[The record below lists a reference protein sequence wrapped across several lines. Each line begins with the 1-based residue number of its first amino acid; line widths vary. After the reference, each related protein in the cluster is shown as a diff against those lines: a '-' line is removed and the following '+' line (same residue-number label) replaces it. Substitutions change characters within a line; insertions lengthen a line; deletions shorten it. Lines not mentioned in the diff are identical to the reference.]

1 MSEESLRLGL
11 CAGEASGDL
20 LAGSIL
26 RAWQLRGTSLDI
38 TGIGGDQ
45 MQAAGLESLCVIDRL
60 AVMGLVEPVSRLP
73 ELLGIRRR
81 LIAQQQRVAP
91 ELYVGVDSPDF
102 NLPVERRLRAL
113 GIPTAHLVSPSVWA
127 WRRGRLRSI
136 RQSVD
141 RMLCLLPF
149 EVDIYREAGIDAVCV
164 GHPLVDELQ
173 QLPLAGELRAAM
185 GLPSDKPLVAVLPGS
200 REGEVRHLM
209 PVFADAMQLLQARH
223 TGLHFVIPAAN
234 AERHQQIESVLQS
247 TALSVSLIRGQGRE
261 VMRCSDAIMIASGT
275 ATLEAMLLRKP
286 MVISYRMASLSWTI
300 LSRLVKTPYV
310 GLPNVLAGEELVP
323 ELLQHHATASQLA
336 DAVSR
341 VLEGDGDRQ
350 VRRFDELAG
359 LIGGNF
365 AERSIDALLPLVKG
379 R

>member
-1 MSEESLRLGL
+1 VSQESLRLGL

-26 RAWQLRGTSLDI
+26 RAWQQRGTSLDI

-45 MQAAGLESLCVIDRL
+45 MQAQGLDSLCAIDRL
-60 AVMGLVEPVSRLP
+60 AVMGLVEPLKRLP

-91 ELYVGVDSPDF
+91 DLFVGVDSPDF
-102 NLPVERRLRAL
+102 NLPIERRLRVT

-127 WRRGRLRSI
+127 WRRGRI
-136 RQSVD
+136 RGIRESVD

-149 EVDIYREAGIDAVCV
+149 EVDIYREAGIDAMCV

-173 QLPLAGELRAAM
+173 QLPAAEELRVAM
-185 GLPSDKPLVAVLPGS
+185 GLPSNKTLLAVLPGS

-223 TGLHFVIPAAN
+223 TNLHFVIPAAD
-234 AERHQQIESVLQS
+234 AERHKQIESVLKPA
-247 TALSVSLIRGQGRE
+247 ALPVSLIRGQGRE

-286 MVISYRMASLSWTI
+286 MVISYRMASLSWSI
-300 LSRLVKTPYV
+300 LSRLVKTPHV
-310 GLPNVLAGEELVP
+310 GLPNVLAGEEIVP
-323 ELLQHHATASQLA
+323 ELLQHHATASRLA
-336 DAVSR
+336 DAVSGL
-341 VLEGDGDRQ
+341 LEGDGERQ
-350 VRRFDELAG
+350 VRRFDDLAG

-365 AERSIDALLPLVKG
+365 AERCIDALLPLVKE
-379 R
+379 

>member
-1 MSEESLRLGL
+1 MSQVSLRLGL

-26 RAWQLRGTSLDI
+26 QTWQGRGTSLDI

-45 MQAAGLESLCVIDRL
+45 MQAAGLDSLCAIDRL
-60 AVMGLVEPVSRLP
+60 AVMGLVEPLKRLP
-73 ELLGIRRR
+73 ELLSIRRL

-91 ELYVGVDSPDF
+91 ELFVGVDSPDF
-102 NLPVERRLRAL
+102 NLPVERRLRAT

-127 WRRGRLRSI
+127 WRRRRLRGI
-136 RQSVD
+136 RESVD

-173 QLPLAGELRAAM
+173 QLPAADELRAAM
-185 GLPSDKPLVAVLPGS
+185 GLPSNKTLVAVLPGS

-209 PVFADAMQLLQARH
+209 PVFTDAMHSLQARH
-223 TGLHFVIPAAN
+223 TCLHFVIPAAN
-234 AERHQQIESVLQS
+234 DERHQQIESVLQS
-247 TALSVSLIRGQGRE
+247 TTLSVSLIRGQGRE

-286 MVISYRMASLSWTI
+286 MVISYRMASLSWAI

-310 GLPNVLAGEELVP
+310 GLPNVLAGEEVVP

-336 DAVSR
+336 DAVSE
-341 VLEGDGDRQ
+341 LLGGDGDRQ
-350 VRRFDELAG
+350 VRRFDELSG

>member
-1 MSEESLRLGL
+1 MSQGSLRLGL

-20 LAGSIL
+20 LAGAML
-26 RAWQLRGTSLDI
+26 RAWQQRGTSLDI

-45 MQAAGLESLCVIDRL
+45 MQAAGLESLCAIDRL
-60 AVMGLVEPVSRLP
+60 AVMGLVEPLKRLP

-81 LIAQQQRVAP
+81 LIAQQQQVAP
-91 ELYVGVDSPDF
+91 DLFVGVDSPDF
-102 NLPVERRLRAL
+102 NLPVERRLRAA

-127 WRRGRLRSI
+127 WRRGRLRGI
-136 RQSVD
+136 RDSVD

-173 QLPLAGELRAAM
+173 QLPAADELRAAM
-185 GLPSDKPLVAVLPGS
+185 ALPSNKTVLAVLPGS

-209 PVFADAMQLLQARH
+209 PVFAEAMQLLQARH
-223 TGLHFVIPAAN
+223 TDLHFVIPAAN
-234 AERHQQIESVLQS
+234 AERYQQIESVLQS
-247 TALSVSLIRGQGRE
+247 TALPVSLMRGQGRE

-286 MVISYRMASLSWTI
+286 MVISYRMASLSWAI
-300 LSRLVKTPYV
+300 LSRLVKTPHV
-310 GLPNVLAGEELVP
+310 GLPNVLAGEEVVP

-350 VRRFDELAG
+350 VRRFNELAG

>member
-1 MSEESLRLGL
+1 MSQESLRLGL

-26 RAWQLRGTSLDI
+26 RAWQQRGTSLDI

-45 MQAAGLESLCVIDRL
+45 MQAQGLESLCAIDRL
-60 AVMGLVEPVSRLP
+60 AVMGLVEPLKRLP

-81 LIAQQQRVAP
+81 LIAQQRRVAP
-91 ELYVGVDSPDF
+91 DLFVGVDSPDF
-102 NLPVERRLRAL
+102 NLPIERRLRAL

-136 RQSVD
+136 RESVD

-149 EVDIYREAGIDAVCV
+149 EVDIYKEAGIDAMCV

-173 QLPLAGELRAAM
+173 QLPAVEELRASI
-185 GLPSDKPLVAVLPGS
+185 GLPSNKTLLAVLPGS

-223 TGLHFVIPAAN
+223 TNLHFVIPAAN
-234 AERHQQIESVLQS
+234 AERLNQIESVLQS
-247 TALSVSLIRGQGRE
+247 AALPVSLIRGQGRE

-286 MVISYRMASLSWTI
+286 MVISYRMASLSWGI
-300 LSRLVKTPYV
+300 LSRLVKTPHV
-310 GLPNVLAGEELVP
+310 GLPNVLAGEEIVP
-323 ELLQHHATASQLA
+323 ELLQHHATASRLA
-336 DAVSR
+336 DAVSGL
-341 VLEGDGDRQ
+341 LEGDGAKQ
-350 VRRFDELAG
+350 VGRFDELAG

-365 AERSIDALLPLVKG
+365 AERSIDALLPLVKQ
-379 R
+379 

>member
-1 MSEESLRLGL
+1 MSQESLRLGL

-26 RAWQLRGTSLDI
+26 RAWQQRGTSLDI

-45 MQAAGLESLCVIDRL
+45 MQSQGLESLCAIDRL
-60 AVMGLVEPVSRLP
+60 AVMGLVEPLKRLP

-81 LIAQQQRVAP
+81 LIAQQQRVTP
-91 ELYVGVDSPDF
+91 DLFVGVDSPDF
-102 NLPVERRLRAL
+102 NLPIERRLRAS

-136 RQSVD
+136 RESVD

-149 EVDIYREAGIDAVCV
+149 EVDIYKEAGIDAMCV

-173 QLPLAGELRAAM
+173 QLPVAEELRVAM
-185 GLPSDKPLVAVLPGS
+185 GLPPTKTLLAVLPGS

-223 TGLHFVIPAAN
+223 TNLHFVIPAAN
-234 AERHQQIESVLQS
+234 AARHQQIESVLQS
-247 TALSVSLIRGQGRE
+247 KSLSVSLIRGQGRE

-286 MVISYRMASLSWTI
+286 MVISYRMASLSWGI
-300 LSRLVKTPYV
+300 LSRLVKTPHV
-310 GLPNVLAGEELVP
+310 GLPNVLAGEEIVP
-323 ELLQHHATASQLA
+323 ELLQHHATASRLA
-336 DAVSR
+336 DAVSGL
-341 VLEGDGDRQ
+341 LEGDGAKQ
-350 VRRFDELAG
+350 VGRFDELAG

-365 AERSIDALLPLVKG
+365 AERSIDALLPLVKE
-379 R
+379 

>member
-1 MSEESLRLGL
+1 MSQGSLRLGL

-20 LAGSIL
+20 LAGAIL
-26 RAWQLRGTSLDI
+26 RAWQQRGTSLDI

-45 MQAAGLESLCVIDRL
+45 MQAAGLESLCDIDRL
-60 AVMGLVEPVSRLP
+60 AVMGLVEPLKRLP

-81 LIAQQQRVAP
+81 LIAQQQQVAP
-91 ELYVGVDSPDF
+91 DLFVGVDSPDF
-102 NLPVERRLRAL
+102 NLPVERRLRAA

-127 WRRGRLRSI
+127 WRRGRLRGI
-136 RQSVD
+136 RESVD

-173 QLPLAGELRAAM
+173 QLPAADALRAVM
-185 GLPSDKPLVAVLPGS
+185 ELPSNKTVLAVLPGS

-209 PVFADAMQLLQARH
+209 PVFAEAMQLLHARH

-234 AERHQQIESVLQS
+234 AERYQQIESVLQS

-286 MVISYRMASLSWTI
+286 MVISYRMAALSWAI

-310 GLPNVLAGEELVP
+310 GLPNVLAGEEVVP

-336 DAVSR
+336 DAVSA
-341 VLEGDGDRQ
+341 VLEGDGERQ

-365 AERSIDALLPLVKG
+365 AERSIDALLPLVEG

>member
-1 MSEESLRLGL
+1 MSQESLRLGL

-26 RAWQLRGTSLDI
+26 RAWQQRGTSLDI

-45 MQAAGLESLCVIDRL
+45 MQAAGLESLCAIDRL
-60 AVMGLVEPVSRLP
+60 AVMGLVEPLKRLP

-91 ELYVGVDSPDF
+91 DLFVGVDSPDF
-102 NLPVERRLRAL
+102 NLLVERRLRAS

-127 WRRGRLRSI
+127 WRRGRLRGI
-136 RQSVD
+136 RESVD

-173 QLPLAGELRAAM
+173 QLPTADELRTAM
-185 GLPSDKPLVAVLPGS
+185 TLPSGKTLLAVLPGS

-223 TGLHFVIPAAN
+223 TDLHFVIPAAN
-234 AERHQQIESVLQS
+234 AARHQQIESVLQS
-247 TALSVSLIRGQGRE
+247 KSLSVSLVRGQGRE

-286 MVISYRMASLSWTI
+286 MVISYRMASLSWAI

-310 GLPNVLAGEELVP
+310 GLPNVLAGDEVVP

-336 DAVSR
+336 DAVSGL
-341 VLEGDGDRQ
+341 LEGDGDRQ
-350 VRRFDELAG
+350 VHRFDELAG

-365 AERSIDALLPLVKG
+365 AERSIDALLPLVEG

>member
-1 MSEESLRLGL
+1 VSQESLRLGL

-26 RAWQLRGTSLDI
+26 RAWQQRGTSLDI

-45 MQAAGLESLCVIDRL
+45 MQAQGLESLCAIDRL
-60 AVMGLVEPVSRLP
+60 AVMGLVEPLKRLP

-81 LIAQQQRVAP
+81 LIAQQERVTP
-91 ELYVGVDSPDF
+91 NLFVGVDSPDF
-102 NLPVERRLRAL
+102 NLPIERRLRAS

-136 RQSVD
+136 RESVD

-149 EVDIYREAGIDAVCV
+149 EVDIYREAGIDAMCV

-173 QLPLAGELRAAM
+173 QLPVAEELRVAL
-185 GLPSDKPLVAVLPGS
+185 GLPSTKTLLAVLPGS

-223 TGLHFVIPAAN
+223 TNLHFVIPAAN
-234 AERHQQIESVLQS
+234 AARHQQIESVLQS
-247 TALSVSLIRGQGRE
+247 KSLSVSLIRGQGRE

-286 MVISYRMASLSWTI
+286 MVISYRMASLSWGI
-300 LSRLVKTPYV
+300 LSRLVKTPHV
-310 GLPNVLAGEELVP
+310 GLPNVLAGEEIVP
-323 ELLQHHATASQLA
+323 ELLQHHATASRLA
-336 DAVSR
+336 DTVSGL
-341 VLEGDGDRQ
+341 LEGDGARQ
-350 VRRFDELAG
+350 VGRFDELAG

-365 AERSIDALLPLVKG
+365 AERSIDALLPLVKE
-379 R
+379 

>member
-1 MSEESLRLGL
+1 MSQESLRLGL

-26 RAWQLRGTSLDI
+26 RAWQQRGTSLDI

-45 MQAAGLESLCVIDRL
+45 MQSQGLESLCAIDRL
-60 AVMGLVEPVSRLP
+60 AVMGLVEPLKRLP

-81 LIAQQQRVAP
+81 LIAQQQRVTP
-91 ELYVGVDSPDF
+91 DLFVGVDSPDF
-102 NLPVERRLRAL
+102 NLPIERRLRAS

-136 RQSVD
+136 RESVD

-149 EVDIYREAGIDAVCV
+149 EVDIYREAGIDAMCV

-173 QLPLAGELRAAM
+173 QLPAAEELRVAM
-185 GLPSDKPLVAVLPGS
+185 GLPSNKTLLAVLPGS

-223 TGLHFVIPAAN
+223 TNLHFVIPAAN
-234 AERHQQIESVLQS
+234 AARHQQIESVLQS
-247 TALSVSLIRGQGRE
+247 KSLSVSLIRGQGRE

-286 MVISYRMASLSWTI
+286 MVISYRMASLSWGI
-300 LSRLVKTPYV
+300 LSRLVKTPHV
-310 GLPNVLAGEELVP
+310 GLPNVLAGEEIVP
-323 ELLQHHATASQLA
+323 ELLQHHATASRLA
-336 DAVSR
+336 DAVSGL
-341 VLEGDGDRQ
+341 LEGDGVRQ
-350 VRRFDELAG
+350 VGRFDELAG

-365 AERSIDALLPLVKG
+365 AERSIDALLPLVKE

>member
-1 MSEESLRLGL
+1 MSQESLRLGL

-26 RAWQLRGTSLDI
+26 RAWQQRGTSLDI

-45 MQAAGLESLCVIDRL
+45 MQSQGLESLCAIDRL
-60 AVMGLVEPVSRLP
+60 AVMGLVEPLKRLP

-81 LIAQQQRVAP
+81 LIAQQQRVTP
-91 ELYVGVDSPDF
+91 DLFVGVDSPDF
-102 NLPVERRLRAL
+102 NLPIERRLRAT

-127 WRRGRLRSI
+127 WRRGRLRGI
-136 RQSVD
+136 RESVD

-149 EVDIYREAGIDAVCV
+149 EVDIYREAGIDAMCV

-173 QLPLAGELRAAM
+173 QLPVAEELRVAM
-185 GLPSDKPLVAVLPGS
+185 GLPPTKTLLAVLPGS

-223 TGLHFVIPAAN
+223 TNLHFVIPAAN
-234 AERHQQIESVLQS
+234 AARHQQIESVLQS
-247 TALSVSLIRGQGRE
+247 KSLSVSLIRGQGRE

-286 MVISYRMASLSWTI
+286 MVISYRMASLSWGI
-300 LSRLVKTPYV
+300 LSRLVKTPHV
-310 GLPNVLAGEELVP
+310 GLPNVLAGEEIVP
-323 ELLQHHATASQLA
+323 ELLQHHATASRLA
-336 DAVSR
+336 DAVSGL
-341 VLEGDGDRQ
+341 LEGDGARQ
-350 VRRFDELAG
+350 VGRFDELAG

-365 AERSIDALLPLVKG
+365 AERSIDALLPLVKE

>member
-1 MSEESLRLGL
+1 MSQGSLRLGL

-20 LAGSIL
+20 LAGAML
-26 RAWQLRGTSLDI
+26 RAWQQRGTSLDI

-45 MQAAGLESLCVIDRL
+45 MQAAGLESLCAIDRL
-60 AVMGLVEPVSRLP
+60 AVMGLVEPLKRLP

-81 LIAQQQRVAP
+81 LIAQQQQSAP
-91 ELYVGVDSPDF
+91 DLFVGVDSPDF
-102 NLPVERRLRAL
+102 NLPVERRLRLA

-127 WRRGRLRSI
+127 WRRGRLRGI
-136 RQSVD
+136 GESVD

-173 QLPLAGELRAAM
+173 LLPAADALRAAL
-185 GLPSDKPLVAVLPGS
+185 GLPSNKMLLAVLPGS

-209 PVFADAMQLLQARH
+209 PVFAEAMQLLQARH
-223 TGLHFVIPAAN
+223 TDLHFVIPAAN
-234 AERHQQIESVLQS
+234 AERYQQIESVLQS
-247 TALSVSLIRGQGRE
+247 TALPVSLIRGQGRE

-286 MVISYRMASLSWTI
+286 MVISYRMASLSWAI
-300 LSRLVKTPYV
+300 LSRLVETPHV
-310 GLPNVLAGEELVP
+310 GLPNVLAGEEVVP
-323 ELLQHHATASQLA
+323 ELLQDHATASQLA

>member
-1 MSEESLRLGL
+1 MLRESLCLGL

-26 RAWQLRGTSLDI
+26 RAWQQRGMSIDI
-38 TGIGGDQ
+38 TGIGGNQ
-45 MQAAGLESLCVIDRL
+45 MQAAGLESLCAMDRL
-60 AVMGLVEPVSRLP
+60 AVMGLVEPLKRLP
-73 ELLGIRRR
+73 ELLSIRRR

-91 ELYVGVDSPDF
+91 DLFVGVDSPDF
-102 NLPVERRLRAL
+102 NLPVERRLKAS

-127 WRRGRLRSI
+127 WRRGRLRGI
-136 RQSVD
+136 RESVD

-173 QLPLAGELRAAM
+173 QLPAADELRAAM
-185 GLPSDKPLVAVLPGS
+185 GLPSNKTLLAVLPGS

-223 TGLHFVIPAAN
+223 ADLHFVIPAAN
-234 AERHQQIESVLQS
+234 AERYQQIESVLQS

-261 VMRCSDAIMIASGT
+261 VMRCCDAILIASGT

-286 MVISYRMASLSWTI
+286 MVISYRMASLSWAI

-323 ELLQHHATASQLA
+323 ELLQHHATGSQLG

-341 VLEGDGDRQ
+341 LFEGDGDRQ

-365 AERSIDALLPLVKG
+365 AERSINALMPLVKG

>member
-1 MSEESLRLGL
+1 MSQGSLRLGL

-20 LAGSIL
+20 LAGAML
-26 RAWQLRGTSLDI
+26 RAWQQRGTSLDI

-45 MQAAGLESLCVIDRL
+45 MQAAGLESLCAIDRL
-60 AVMGLVEPVSRLP
+60 AVMGLVEPLKRLP

-81 LIAQQQRVAP
+81 LIAQQQQRVP
-91 ELYVGVDSPDF
+91 DLFVGVDSPDF
-102 NLPVERRLRAL
+102 NLPVERRLRAA

-127 WRRGRLRSI
+127 WRRGRLRGI
-136 RQSVD
+136 RESVD

-173 QLPLAGELRAAM
+173 LLPAADALRAAL
-185 GLPSDKPLVAVLPGS
+185 GLPSNKTLLAVLPGS

-209 PVFADAMQLLQARH
+209 PVFAEAMQLLQARH
-223 TGLHFVIPAAN
+223 TDLHFVIPAAN
-234 AERHQQIESVLQS
+234 NERHRQIEAVLQS
-247 TALSVSLIRGQGRE
+247 TALPVSLIRGQGRE

-286 MVISYRMASLSWTI
+286 MVISYRMASLSWAI

-310 GLPNVLAGEELVP
+310 GLPNVLAGEEVVP
-323 ELLQHHATASQLA
+323 ELLQHHATALQLA

>member
-1 MSEESLRLGL
+1 VSQEPLRLGL

-26 RAWQLRGTSLDI
+26 RAWQQRGTSLDI

-45 MQAAGLESLCVIDRL
+45 MQAQGLESLCAIDRL
-60 AVMGLVEPVSRLP
+60 AVMGLVEPLKRLP

-91 ELYVGVDSPDF
+91 DLFVGVDSPDF
-102 NLPVERRLRAL
+102 NLPIERRLRAA

-127 WRRGRLRSI
+127 WRRGRLQSI
-136 RQSVD
+136 RESVD

-149 EVDIYREAGIDAVCV
+149 EVDIYREAGIDAMCV

-173 QLPLAGELRAAM
+173 QLPAAEELRVAM
-185 GLPSDKPLVAVLPGS
+185 GLPSNKTLLAVLPGS

-209 PVFADAMQLLQARH
+209 PVFADAMQLLHGRH
-223 TGLHFVIPAAN
+223 TNLHFVIPAAN
-234 AERHQQIESVLQS
+234 AERHNQIESVLQS
-247 TALSVSLIRGQGRE
+247 AALPVSLIRGQGRE

-286 MVISYRMASLSWTI
+286 MVISYRMASLSWGI
-300 LSRLVKTPYV
+300 LSRLVKTPHV
-310 GLPNVLAGEELVP
+310 GLPNVLAGEEIVP
-323 ELLQHHATASQLA
+323 ELLQHHATASRLA
-336 DAVSR
+336 DAVSGL
-341 VLEGDGDRQ
+341 LEGDGERQ
-350 VRRFDELAG
+350 VGRFDDLAG

-365 AERSIDALLPLVKG
+365 AERCIDALLPLVKE
-379 R
+379 

>member
-1 MSEESLRLGL
+1 MSQGSLRLGL
-11 CAGEASGDL
+11 CAGEASGDI
-20 LAGSIL
+20 LAGAML
-26 RAWQLRGTSLDI
+26 RAWQQRGTSLDI

-45 MQAAGLESLCVIDRL
+45 MQAAGLESLCAIDRL
-60 AVMGLVEPVSRLP
+60 AVMGLVEPLKRLP

-81 LIAQQQRVAP
+81 LIAQQQQVAP
-91 ELYVGVDSPDF
+91 DLFVGVDSPDF
-102 NLPVERRLRAL
+102 NLPVERRLRAA

-127 WRRGRLRSI
+127 WRRGRLRGI
-136 RQSVD
+136 RDSVD

-149 EVDIYREAGIDAVCV
+149 EVDIYREAGIDAACV

-173 QLPLAGELRAAM
+173 QLPAADELRAAM
-185 GLPSDKPLVAVLPGS
+185 ALPSNKTVLAVLPGS

-209 PVFADAMQLLQARH
+209 PVFAEAMQLLQARH
-223 TGLHFVIPAAN
+223 TDLHFVIPAAN
-234 AERHQQIESVLQS
+234 AERYQQIEAVLQS
-247 TALSVSLIRGQGRE
+247 TALPVSLMRGQGRE

>member
-1 MSEESLRLGL
+1 MSQESLRLGL

-20 LAGSIL
+20 LAGAML
-26 RAWQLRGTSLDI
+26 RAWQQRGTSLDI

-45 MQAAGLESLCVIDRL
+45 MQAAGLESLCAIDRL
-60 AVMGLVEPVSRLP
+60 AVMGIVEPLKRLP
-73 ELLGIRRR
+73 ELLRIRRQ
-81 LIAQQQRVAP
+81 LISQQQQVAP
-91 ELYVGVDSPDF
+91 DLFVGVDSPDF
-102 NLPVERRLRAL
+102 NLPVERRLRAA
-113 GIPTAHLVSPSVWA
+113 GIPAAHLVSPSVWA
-127 WRRGRLRSI
+127 WRRGRLRGI
-136 RQSVD
+136 RDSVD

-173 QLPLAGELRAAM
+173 QLPAADALRAAL
-185 GLPSDKPLVAVLPGS
+185 GLPSNKTLLAVLPGS

-209 PVFADAMQLLQARH
+209 PVFAEAMQLLQARH
-223 TGLHFVIPAAN
+223 TDLHFVIPAAN
-234 AERHQQIESVLQS
+234 AERHQQIESALQS
-247 TALSVSLIRGQGRE
+247 IALPVSLMRGQGRE

-286 MVISYRMASLSWTI
+286 MVISYRLASLSWAI
-300 LSRLVKTPYV
+300 LSRLVKTPHV
-310 GLPNVLAGEELVP
+310 GLPNLLAGEEVVP
-323 ELLQHHATASQLA
+323 ELLQHHATASQLV

-350 VRRFDELAG
+350 VRRFNELAG

>member
-1 MSEESLRLGL
+1 MSQESLRLGL
-11 CAGEASGDL
+11 CAGEASGDI

-26 RAWQLRGTSLDI
+26 RAWRRRGTSLDI

-45 MQAAGLESLCVIDRL
+45 MQAAGLESLCAIDRL
-60 AVMGLVEPVSRLP
+60 AVMGLVEPLRRLP

-81 LIAQQQRVAP
+81 LVAQQQRVAP
-91 ELYVGVDSPDF
+91 ELFIGVDSPDF
-102 NLPVERRLRAL
+102 NLPVERRLRAS

-127 WRRGRLRSI
+127 WRRGRLRGI
-136 RQSVD
+136 RESVD

-173 QLPLAGELRAAM
+173 RLPAAGELCAAM
-185 GLPSDKPLVAVLPGS
+185 GLPSDKTLVAVLPGS

-286 MVISYRMASLSWTI
+286 MVISYRMASLSWAI

-310 GLPNVLAGEELVP
+310 GLPNVLAGEEVVP
-323 ELLQHHATASQLA
+323 ELLQHNATDSQLA
-336 DAVSR
+336 DAVSE
-341 VLEGDGDRQ
+341 LLGGDGDRQ

>member
-1 MSEESLRLGL
+1 MSQESLRLGV

-26 RAWQLRGTSLDI
+26 RAWQRRGTSLDI

-45 MQAAGLESLCVIDRL
+45 MQAAGLESLCAIDRL
-60 AVMGLVEPVSRLP
+60 AVMGLVEPLKRLP

-81 LIAQQQRVAP
+81 LVAQQQRVAP
-91 ELYVGVDSPDF
+91 ELFVGVDSPDF
-102 NLPVERRLRAL
+102 NLPVERRLRAS

-127 WRRGRLRSI
+127 WRRGRLRGI
-136 RQSVD
+136 RESVD

-173 QLPLAGELRAAM
+173 QLPAADELRAAM
-185 GLPSDKPLVAVLPGS
+185 GLPSDKTLVAVLPGS

-247 TALSVSLIRGQGRE
+247 TALSVSLIRGKGRE

-286 MVISYRMASLSWTI
+286 MVISYRMASLSWAI
-300 LSRLVKTPYV
+300 LSHLVKTPFV
-310 GLPNVLAGEELVP
+310 GLPNVLAGEEVVP
-323 ELLQHHATASQLA
+323 ELLQHNATDSLLA
-336 DAVSR
+336 DAISE
-341 VLEGDGDRQ
+341 LLGGDGDRQ

-365 AERSIDALLPLVKG
+365 AERSIDALLPLARG

>member
-1 MSEESLRLGL
+1 MSQESLRLGL

-26 RAWQLRGTSLDI
+26 RAWQQRGTSLDI

-45 MQAAGLESLCVIDRL
+45 MQAQGLESLCAVDRL
-60 AVMGLVEPVSRLP
+60 AVMGLVEPLKRLP

-81 LIAQQQRVAP
+81 LIAQQERVTP
-91 ELYVGVDSPDF
+91 NLFVGVDSPDF
-102 NLPVERRLRAL
+102 NLPIERRLRAS

-136 RQSVD
+136 RESVD

-149 EVDIYREAGIDAVCV
+149 EVDIYREAGIDAMCV

-173 QLPLAGELRAAM
+173 QLPVAEELRVAL
-185 GLPSDKPLVAVLPGS
+185 GLPSTKTLLAVLPGS

-223 TGLHFVIPAAN
+223 TNLHFVIPAAN
-234 AERHQQIESVLQS
+234 AARHQQIESVLQS
-247 TALSVSLIRGQGRE
+247 KSLSVSLIRGQGRE

-286 MVISYRMASLSWTI
+286 MVISYRMASLSWGI
-300 LSRLVKTPYV
+300 LSRLVKTPHV
-310 GLPNVLAGEELVP
+310 GLPNVLAGEEIVP
-323 ELLQHHATASQLA
+323 ELLQHHATASRLA
-336 DAVSR
+336 DAVSGL
-341 VLEGDGDRQ
+341 LEGDGARQ
-350 VRRFDELAG
+350 VGRFDELAG

-365 AERSIDALLPLVKG
+365 AERSIDALLPLVKE
-379 R
+379 

>member
-1 MSEESLRLGL
+1 MSQGSLRLGL

-20 LAGSIL
+20 LAGAML
-26 RAWQLRGTSLDI
+26 RAWQQRGTSLDI

-45 MQAAGLESLCVIDRL
+45 MQAAGLESLCAIDRL
-60 AVMGLVEPVSRLP
+60 AVMGLVEPLKRLP

-81 LIAQQQRVAP
+81 LIAQQQQVAP
-91 ELYVGVDSPDF
+91 DLFVGVDSPDF
-102 NLPVERRLRAL
+102 NLPVERRLRAA

-127 WRRGRLRSI
+127 WRRGRLRGI
-136 RQSVD
+136 RDSVD

-149 EVDIYREAGIDAVCV
+149 EVDIYREAGIDAACV

-173 QLPLAGELRAAM
+173 QLPAADELRAAM
-185 GLPSDKPLVAVLPGS
+185 ALPSNKTVLAVLPGS

-209 PVFADAMQLLQARH
+209 PVFAETMQLLQARH
-223 TGLHFVIPAAN
+223 TDLHFVIPAAN
-234 AERHQQIESVLQS
+234 AERYQQIEAVLQS
-247 TALSVSLIRGQGRE
+247 TELPVSLMRGQGRE

-300 LSRLVKTPYV
+300 LSRLVKTPHV
-310 GLPNVLAGEELVP
+310 GLPNVLAGEEVVP

-365 AERSIDALLPLVKG
+365 AERSIDALLPLVEG

>member
-1 MSEESLRLGL
+1 VSQESLRLGL

-26 RAWQLRGTSLDI
+26 RAWQQRGTSLDI

-45 MQAAGLESLCVIDRL
+45 MQAQGLDSLCAIDRL
-60 AVMGLVEPVSRLP
+60 AVMGLVEPLKRLP

-91 ELYVGVDSPDF
+91 DLFVGVDSPDF
-102 NLPVERRLRAL
+102 NLPIERRLRVT

-127 WRRGRLRSI
+127 WRRGRI
-136 RQSVD
+136 RGIRESVD

-149 EVDIYREAGIDAVCV
+149 EVDIYREAGIDAMCV

-173 QLPLAGELRAAM
+173 QLPAAEELRVAM
-185 GLPSDKPLVAVLPGS
+185 GLPSNKTLLAVLPGS

-223 TGLHFVIPAAN
+223 TNLHFVIPAAD
-234 AERHQQIESVLQS
+234 AERHKQIESVLKPA
-247 TALSVSLIRGQGRE
+247 ALPVSLIRGQGRE

-286 MVISYRMASLSWTI
+286 MVISYRMASLSWGI
-300 LSRLVKTPYV
+300 LSRLVKTPHV
-310 GLPNVLAGEELVP
+310 GLPNVLAGEEIVP
-323 ELLQHHATASQLA
+323 ELLQHHATASRLA
-336 DAVSR
+336 DAVSGL
-341 VLEGDGDRQ
+341 LEGDGAKQ
-350 VRRFDELAG
+350 VGRFDELAG

-365 AERSIDALLPLVKG
+365 AERSIDALLPLVKE
-379 R
+379 

>member
-1 MSEESLRLGL
+1 MSQVSLRLGL

-26 RAWQLRGTSLDI
+26 QTWQGRGTSLDI

-45 MQAAGLESLCVIDRL
+45 MQAAGLDSLCAIDRL
-60 AVMGLVEPVSRLP
+60 AVMGLVEPLKRLP
-73 ELLGIRRR
+73 ELLSIRRL

-91 ELYVGVDSPDF
+91 ELFVGVDSPDF
-102 NLPVERRLRAL
+102 NLPVERRLRAT

-127 WRRGRLRSI
+127 WRRRRLRGI
-136 RQSVD
+136 RESVD

-173 QLPLAGELRAAM
+173 QLPAADELRAAM
-185 GLPSDKPLVAVLPGS
+185 GLPSNKTLVAVLPGS

-209 PVFADAMQLLQARH
+209 PVFTDAMHSLQARH
-223 TGLHFVIPAAN
+223 TCLHFVIPAAN
-234 AERHQQIESVLQS
+234 DERHQQIESVLQS
-247 TALSVSLIRGQGRE
+247 TTLSVSLIRGQGRE
-261 VMRCSDAIMIASGT
+261 VMRCCDVIMIASGT

-286 MVISYRMASLSWTI
+286 MVISYRMASLSWAI

-310 GLPNVLAGEELVP
+310 GLPNVLAGEEVVP
-323 ELLQHHATASQLA
+323 ELLQHNATDSLLA
-336 DAVSR
+336 DAISE
-341 VLEGDGDRQ
+341 LLGGDGDRQ

>member
-1 MSEESLRLGL
+1 MSQGSLRLGL

-20 LAGSIL
+20 LAGAML
-26 RAWQLRGTSLDI
+26 RAWQQRGTSLDI

-45 MQAAGLESLCVIDRL
+45 MQAAGLESLCAIDRL
-60 AVMGLVEPVSRLP
+60 AVMGLIEPLKRLP
-73 ELLGIRRR
+73 ELLGIRRQ
-81 LIAQQQRVAP
+81 LISQQQQVAP
-91 ELYVGVDSPDF
+91 DLFVGVDSPDF
-102 NLPVERRLRAL
+102 NLPVERRLRAA

-127 WRRGRLRSI
+127 WRRGRLRGI
-136 RQSVD
+136 RESVD

-173 QLPLAGELRAAM
+173 QLPAADALRAAL
-185 GLPSDKPLVAVLPGS
+185 GLPSNKTLLAVLPGS

-209 PVFADAMQLLQARH
+209 PVFAEAMQLLQARH
-223 TGLHFVIPAAN
+223 TDLHFVIPAAN
-234 AERHQQIESVLQS
+234 AERYQQIESVLQS
-247 TALSVSLIRGQGRE
+247 TAQPVSLIRGHGRE

-286 MVISYRMASLSWTI
+286 MVISYRLASLSWAI
-300 LSRLVKTPYV
+300 LSRLVKTPHV
-310 GLPNVLAGEELVP
+310 GLPNVLAGEEVVP

-350 VRRFDELAG
+350 VRRFNELAG

>member
-1 MSEESLRLGL
+1 MSQESLRLGL

-20 LAGSIL
+20 LAGAIL
-26 RAWQLRGTSLDI
+26 RAWQQRGTLLDI

-45 MQAAGLESLCVIDRL
+45 MQAAGLKSLCAVDRL
-60 AVMGLVEPVSRLP
+60 AVMGLVEPLKRLP

-81 LIAQQQRVAP
+81 LIGQQQQVAP
-91 ELYVGVDSPDF
+91 DLFVGVDSPDF
-102 NLPVERRLRAL
+102 NLPVERRLRAA

-127 WRRGRLRSI
+127 WRRGRLRGI
-136 RQSVD
+136 RESVD

-173 QLPLAGELRAAM
+173 QLSAADELRAGM
-185 GLPSDKPLVAVLPGS
+185 GLPSSRTVLAVLPGS

-209 PVFADAMQLLQARH
+209 PVFAEAMQLLQARH
-223 TGLHFVIPAAN
+223 TDLHFVIPAAN
-234 AERHQQIESVLQS
+234 AERYQQIESVLQS
-247 TALSVSLIRGQGRE
+247 TALSVSVISGQGRE
-261 VMRCSDAIMIASGT
+261 VVRCSDAIMIASGT

-286 MVISYRMASLSWTI
+286 MVISYRMASLSWAI
-300 LSRLVKTPYV
+300 LSRLVKIPYV
-310 GLPNVLAGEELVP
+310 GLPNVLAGEEVVP

-336 DAVSR
+336 DAVSE

-365 AERSIDALLPLVKG
+365 AERSIDALLPLVEG

>member
-1 MSEESLRLGL
+1 MSQESLRLGL

-26 RAWQLRGTSLDI
+26 RAWQQRGTSLDI

-45 MQAAGLESLCVIDRL
+45 MQSQGLESLCAIDRL
-60 AVMGLVEPVSRLP
+60 AVMGLVEPLKRLP
-73 ELLGIRRR
+73 ELLRIRRR
-81 LIAQQQRVAP
+81 LIAQQQRVTP
-91 ELYVGVDSPDF
+91 DLFVGVDSPDF
-102 NLPVERRLRAL
+102 NLPIERRLRAT

-136 RQSVD
+136 RKSVD

-149 EVDIYREAGIDAVCV
+149 EVDIYREAGIDAMCV

-173 QLPLAGELRAAM
+173 QLPVAEELRVAM
-185 GLPSDKPLVAVLPGS
+185 GLPPTKTLLAVLPGS

-223 TGLHFVIPAAN
+223 TNLHFVIPAAN
-234 AERHQQIESVLQS
+234 AARHQQIESVLQS
-247 TALSVSLIRGQGRE
+247 KSLSVSLIRGQGRE

-286 MVISYRMASLSWTI
+286 MVISYRMASLSWGI
-300 LSRLVKTPYV
+300 LSRLVKTPHV
-310 GLPNVLAGEELVP
+310 GLPNVLAGEEIVP
-323 ELLQHHATASQLA
+323 ELLQHHATASRLA
-336 DAVSR
+336 DAVSGL
-341 VLEGDGDRQ
+341 LEGDGERQ
-350 VRRFDELAG
+350 VGRFDELAG

-365 AERSIDALLPLVKG
+365 AERSIDALLPLVKE
-379 R
+379 

>member
-1 MSEESLRLGL
+1 MSQESLRLGL

-26 RAWQLRGTSLDI
+26 RAWQQRGTSLDI

-45 MQAAGLESLCVIDRL
+45 MQSQGLESLCAIDRL
-60 AVMGLVEPVSRLP
+60 AVMGLVEPLKRLP

-81 LIAQQQRVAP
+81 LIAQQQRVTP
-91 ELYVGVDSPDF
+91 DLFVGVDSPDF
-102 NLPVERRLRAL
+102 NLPIERRLRAT

-127 WRRGRLRSI
+127 WRRGRLRGI
-136 RQSVD
+136 RESVD

-149 EVDIYREAGIDAVCV
+149 EVDIYREAGIDAMCV

-173 QLPLAGELRAAM
+173 QLPVAEELRVAM
-185 GLPSDKPLVAVLPGS
+185 GLPPTKTLLAVLPGS

-209 PVFADAMQLLQARH
+209 PIFADAMQLLQARH
-223 TGLHFVIPAAN
+223 TNLHFVIPAAN
-234 AERHQQIESVLQS
+234 AARHQQIESVLQS
-247 TALSVSLIRGQGRE
+247 KSLSVSLIRGQGRE

-286 MVISYRMASLSWTI
+286 MVISYRMASLSWGI
-300 LSRLVKTPYV
+300 LSRLVKTPHV
-310 GLPNVLAGEELVP
+310 GLPNVLAGEEIVP
-323 ELLQHHATASQLA
+323 ELLQHHATASRLA
-336 DAVSR
+336 DAVSGL
-341 VLEGDGDRQ
+341 LEGDGARQ
-350 VRRFDELAG
+350 VGRFDELAG

-365 AERSIDALLPLVKG
+365 AERSIDALLPLVKE
-379 R
+379 

>member
-1 MSEESLRLGL
+1 VSQESLRLGL

-26 RAWQLRGTSLDI
+26 RAWQQRGTSLDI
-38 TGIGGDQ
+38 TGIGGNQ
-45 MQAAGLESLCVIDRL
+45 MQAQGLESLCAIDRL
-60 AVMGLVEPVSRLP
+60 AVMGLVEPLKRLP

-81 LIAQQQRVAP
+81 RIARQQRVAP
-91 ELYVGVDSPDF
+91 DLFVGVDSPDF
-102 NLPVERRLRAL
+102 NLPIERRLCAS

-136 RQSVD
+136 RKSVD

-149 EVDIYREAGIDAVCV
+149 EVDIYREAGIDAMCV

-173 QLPLAGELRAAM
+173 QLPAAEELRVAM
-185 GLPSDKPLVAVLPGS
+185 GLPSNKTLLAVLPGS

-223 TGLHFVIPAAN
+223 TNLHFVIPAAN
-234 AERHQQIESVLQS
+234 AARHQQIESVLQS
-247 TALSVSLIRGQGRE
+247 KSLSVSLIRGQGRE

-286 MVISYRMASLSWTI
+286 MVISYRMASLSWGI
-300 LSRLVKTPYV
+300 LSRLVKTPHV
-310 GLPNVLAGEELVP
+310 GLPNVLAGEEIVP
-323 ELLQHHATASQLA
+323 ELLQHHATASRLA
-336 DAVSR
+336 DAVSGL
-341 VLEGDGDRQ
+341 LEGDGARQ
-350 VRRFDELAG
+350 VGRFDELAG

-365 AERSIDALLPLVKG
+365 AERSIDALLPLVKE

>member
-1 MSEESLRLGL
+1 MSQESLRLGL

-26 RAWQLRGTSLDI
+26 RAWQQRGTSLDI

-45 MQAAGLESLCVIDRL
+45 MQSQGLESLCVIDRL
-60 AVMGLVEPVSRLP
+60 AVMGLVEPLKRLP

-81 LIAQQQRVAP
+81 LIAQQQRVTP
-91 ELYVGVDSPDF
+91 DLFVGVDSPDF
-102 NLPVERRLRAL
+102 NLPIERRLRAS

-136 RQSVD
+136 RESVD

-149 EVDIYREAGIDAVCV
+149 EVDIYREAGIDAMCV

-173 QLPLAGELRAAM
+173 QLPAAEELRVAM
-185 GLPSDKPLVAVLPGS
+185 GLPSNKTLLAVLPGS

-223 TGLHFVIPAAN
+223 TNLHFVIPAAN
-234 AERHQQIESVLQS
+234 AARHNQIESVLQS
-247 TALSVSLIRGQGRE
+247 KSLSVSLIRGQGRE

-286 MVISYRMASLSWTI
+286 MVISYRMASLSWGI
-300 LSRLVKTPYV
+300 LSRLVKTPHV
-310 GLPNVLAGEELVP
+310 GLPNVLAGEEIVP
-323 ELLQHHATASQLA
+323 ELLQHHATASRLA
-336 DAVSR
+336 DAVSGL
-341 VLEGDGDRQ
+341 LEGDGARQ
-350 VRRFDELAG
+350 VGRFDELAG

-365 AERSIDALLPLVKG
+365 AERSIDALLPLVKE
-379 R
+379 

>member
-1 MSEESLRLGL
+1 MSQESLRLGL

-26 RAWQLRGTSLDI
+26 RAWQQRGTSLDI

-45 MQAAGLESLCVIDRL
+45 MQAQGLESLCAIDRL
-60 AVMGLVEPVSRLP
+60 AVMGLVEPLKRLP

-91 ELYVGVDSPDF
+91 DLFVGIDSPDF
-102 NLPVERRLRAL
+102 NLPIERRLRVS

-127 WRRGRLRSI
+127 WRRGRLRGI
-136 RQSVD
+136 RESVD

-149 EVDIYREAGIDAVCV
+149 EVDIYREAGIDAICV

-173 QLPLAGELRAAM
+173 QLPAAEELRVTM
-185 GLPSDKPLVAVLPGS
+185 GLPSNKTLLAVLPGS

-223 TGLHFVIPAAN
+223 TNLHFVIPAAN
-234 AERHQQIESVLQS
+234 AERHKQIESVLKPA
-247 TALSVSLIRGQGRE
+247 ALPVSLIRGQGRE
-261 VMRCSDAIMIASGT
+261 VMRCSDAVMIASGT

-286 MVISYRMASLSWTI
+286 MVISYRMASLSWGI
-300 LSRLVKTPYV
+300 LSRLVKTPHV
-310 GLPNVLAGEELVP
+310 GLPNVLAGEEIVP
-323 ELLQHHATASQLA
+323 ELLQHHATASRLA
-336 DAVSR
+336 DAVSGL
-341 VLEGDGDRQ
+341 LEGDGERQ
-350 VRRFDELAG
+350 VGRFDDLAG

-365 AERSIDALLPLVKG
+365 AERCIDALLPLVKE
-379 R
+379 

>member
-1 MSEESLRLGL
+1 MSQGSLRLGL

-20 LAGSIL
+20 LAGAML
-26 RAWQLRGTSLDI
+26 RAWQQRGTSLDI

-45 MQAAGLESLCVIDRL
+45 MQAAGLESLCAIDRL
-60 AVMGLVEPVSRLP
+60 AVMGLVEPLKRLP
-73 ELLGIRRR
+73 ELLGVRRR

-91 ELYVGVDSPDF
+91 DLFVGVDSPDF

-127 WRRGRLRSI
+127 WRRGRLRGI
-136 RQSVD
+136 RESVD

-173 QLPLAGELRAAM
+173 LLPAADALRAAL
-185 GLPSDKPLVAVLPGS
+185 GLPSNKTVLAVLPGS

-209 PVFADAMQLLQARH
+209 PVFAEAMQLLQARH
-223 TGLHFVIPAAN
+223 TDLHFVIPAAN
-234 AERHQQIESVLQS
+234 NERHRQIEAVLQS
-247 TALSVSLIRGQGRE
+247 TALPVSLIRGQGRE

-286 MVISYRMASLSWTI
+286 MVISYRMASLSWAI

-310 GLPNVLAGEELVP
+310 GLPNVLAGEEVVP

>member
-1 MSEESLRLGL
+1 MSQESLRLGL

-26 RAWQLRGTSLDI
+26 RAWQQRGTSLDI

-45 MQAAGLESLCVIDRL
+45 MQSQGLESLCAIDRL
-60 AVMGLVEPVSRLP
+60 AVMGLVEPLKRLP
-73 ELLGIRRR
+73 ELLDIRRR
-81 LIAQQQRVAP
+81 LIAQQQRVTP
-91 ELYVGVDSPDF
+91 DLFVGVDSPDF
-102 NLPVERRLRAL
+102 NLPIERRLRAS

-136 RQSVD
+136 RESVD

-149 EVDIYREAGIDAVCV
+149 EVDIYREAGIDAMCV

-173 QLPLAGELRAAM
+173 QLPAAEELRVAM
-185 GLPSDKPLVAVLPGS
+185 GLPSNKTLLAVLPGS

-223 TGLHFVIPAAN
+223 TNLHFVIPAAN
-234 AERHQQIESVLQS
+234 AARHQQIESVLQS
-247 TALSVSLIRGQGRE
+247 KSLSVSLIRGQGRE

-286 MVISYRMASLSWTI
+286 MVISYRMASLSWGI
-300 LSRLVKTPYV
+300 LSRLVKTPHV
-310 GLPNVLAGEELVP
+310 GLPNVLAGEEIVP
-323 ELLQHHATASQLA
+323 ELLQHHATASRLA
-336 DAVSR
+336 DAVSGL
-341 VLEGDGDRQ
+341 LEGDGARQ
-350 VRRFDELAG
+350 VGRFDELAG

-365 AERSIDALLPLVKG
+365 AERSIDALLPLVKE

>member
-1 MSEESLRLGL
+1 MSQESLRLGL

-26 RAWQLRGTSLDI
+26 RAWQQRGTSLDI

-45 MQAAGLESLCVIDRL
+45 MQSQGLESLCAIDRL
-60 AVMGLVEPVSRLP
+60 AVMGLVEPLKRLP

-81 LIAQQQRVAP
+81 LIAQQQRVTP
-91 ELYVGVDSPDF
+91 NLFVGVDSPDF
-102 NLPVERRLRAL
+102 NLPIERRLRAS

-136 RQSVD
+136 RESVD

-149 EVDIYREAGIDAVCV
+149 EVDIYREAGIDAMCV

-173 QLPLAGELRAAM
+173 QLPAAEELRVAM
-185 GLPSDKPLVAVLPGS
+185 GLPSNKTLLAVLPGS

-223 TGLHFVIPAAN
+223 TNLHFVIPAAN
-234 AERHQQIESVLQS
+234 AARHQQIESVLQS
-247 TALSVSLIRGQGRE
+247 KSLSVSLIRGQGRE

-286 MVISYRMASLSWTI
+286 MVISYRMASLSWGI
-300 LSRLVKTPYV
+300 LSRLVKTPHV
-310 GLPNVLAGEELVP
+310 GLPNVLAGEEIVP
-323 ELLQHHATASQLA
+323 ELLQHHATASRLA
-336 DAVSR
+336 DAVSGL
-341 VLEGDGDRQ
+341 LEGDGVRQ
-350 VRRFDELAG
+350 VGRFDELAG

-365 AERSIDALLPLVKG
+365 AERSIDALLPLVKE

>member
-1 MSEESLRLGL
+1 MSQEPLRLGL

-26 RAWQLRGTSLDI
+26 RTWQRRGTSLEL
-38 TGIGGDQ
+38 TGIGGDR
-45 MQAAGLESLCVIDRL
+45 MQAAGLESLCAIDRL
-60 AVMGLVEPVSRLP
+60 AVMGLVEPLKRLP
-73 ELLGIRRR
+73 ELLSIRRL

-91 ELYVGVDSPDF
+91 ELFVGVDSPDF
-102 NLPVERRLRAL
+102 NLPVERCLRAT

-127 WRRGRLRSI
+127 WRRRRLRVI
-136 RQSVD
+136 RESVD

-173 QLPLAGELRAAM
+173 RLPAAHELRAAM
-185 GLPSDKPLVAVLPGS
+185 GLPSNKTLVAVLPGS

-209 PVFADAMQLLQARH
+209 PVFNDAMHLLQARH
-223 TGLHFVIPAAN
+223 TCLHFVVPAAN

-286 MVISYRMASLSWTI
+286 MVISYRMASLSWAI

-310 GLPNVLAGEELVP
+310 GLPNVLAGEEVVP
-323 ELLQHHATASQLA
+323 ELLQHHATAPQLA
-336 DAVSR
+336 DAVSE
-341 VLEGDGDRQ
+341 LLGGEGDRQ
-350 VRRFDELAG
+350 VRRFGELAG
-359 LIGGNF
+359 LIDGNF

>member
-1 MSEESLRLGL
+1 MSQGSLRLGL

-20 LAGSIL
+20 LAGAML
-26 RAWQLRGTSLDI
+26 RAWQQRGTSLDI

-45 MQAAGLESLCVIDRL
+45 MQAAGLESLCAIDRL
-60 AVMGLVEPVSRLP
+60 AVMGLVEPLKRLP

-91 ELYVGVDSPDF
+91 DLFVGVDSPDF
-102 NLPVERRLRAL
+102 NLPVERRLRAA

-127 WRRGRLRSI
+127 WRRGRLRGI
-136 RQSVD
+136 RESVD

-173 QLPLAGELRAAM
+173 QLPAADALRAAL
-185 GLPSDKPLVAVLPGS
+185 GLPSDKTVLAVLPGS

-209 PVFADAMQLLQARH
+209 SVFAEAMQLLQARH
-223 TGLHFVIPAAN
+223 TDLHFVIPAAN
-234 AERHQQIESVLQS
+234 AERYQQIESVLQS
-247 TALSVSLIRGQGRE
+247 TALSVSLIRGQGRD
-261 VMRCSDAIMIASGT
+261 VLRCSDAIMIASGT

-286 MVISYRMASLSWTI
+286 MVISYRMASLSWAI
-300 LSRLVKTPYV
+300 LSCLVKTPYV
-310 GLPNVLAGEELVP
+310 GLPNVLAGEEVVP

>member
-1 MSEESLRLGL
+1 MSQESLRLGL

-26 RAWQLRGTSLDI
+26 RAWQQRGTSLDI

-45 MQAAGLESLCVIDRL
+45 MQSQGLESLCAIDRL
-60 AVMGLVEPVSRLP
+60 AVMGLVEPLKRLP

-81 LIAQQQRVAP
+81 LIAQQQRVTP
-91 ELYVGVDSPDF
+91 DLFVGVDSPDF
-102 NLPVERRLRAL
+102 NLPIERRLRVT

-127 WRRGRLRSI
+127 WRRGRLRGI
-136 RQSVD
+136 RESVD

-149 EVDIYREAGIDAVCV
+149 EVDIYREAGIDAMCV

-173 QLPLAGELRAAM
+173 QLPVAEELRVAM
-185 GLPSDKPLVAVLPGS
+185 GLPPTKTLLAVLPGS

-223 TGLHFVIPAAN
+223 TNLHFVIPAAN
-234 AERHQQIESVLQS
+234 AARHQQIESVLQS
-247 TALSVSLIRGQGRE
+247 KSLSVSLIRGQGRE

-286 MVISYRMASLSWTI
+286 MVISYRMASLSWGI
-300 LSRLVKTPYV
+300 LSRLVKTPHV
-310 GLPNVLAGEELVP
+310 GLPNVLAGEEIVP
-323 ELLQHHATASQLA
+323 ELLQHHATASRLA
-336 DAVSR
+336 AAVSGL
-341 VLEGDGDRQ
+341 LEGDGERQ
-350 VRRFDELAG
+350 VGRFDELAG

-365 AERSIDALLPLVKG
+365 AERSIDALLPLVKE
-379 R
+379 

>member
-1 MSEESLRLGL
+1 MSQESLRLGL

-26 RAWQLRGTSLDI
+26 RAWQQRGTSLDI

-45 MQAAGLESLCVIDRL
+45 MQAQGLDSLCAIDRL
-60 AVMGLVEPVSRLP
+60 AVMGLVEPLKRLP

-81 LIAQQQRVAP
+81 LIAQQRRVAP
-91 ELYVGVDSPDF
+91 DLFVGVDSPDF
-102 NLPVERRLRAL
+102 NLPIERRLRAL

-136 RQSVD
+136 RESVD

-149 EVDIYREAGIDAVCV
+149 EVDIYKEAGIDAMCV

-173 QLPLAGELRAAM
+173 QLPVAEELRVAM
-185 GLPSDKPLVAVLPGS
+185 GLPPTKTLLAVLPGS

-223 TGLHFVIPAAN
+223 TNLHFVIPAAN
-234 AERHQQIESVLQS
+234 AARHQQIESVLQS
-247 TALSVSLIRGQGRE
+247 KSLSVSLIRGQGRE

-286 MVISYRMASLSWTI
+286 MVISYRMASLSWGI
-300 LSRLVKTPYV
+300 LSRLVKTPHV
-310 GLPNVLAGEELVP
+310 GLPNVLAGEEIVP
-323 ELLQHHATASQLA
+323 ELLQHHATASRLA
-336 DAVSR
+336 DAVSGL
-341 VLEGDGDRQ
+341 LEGDGERQ
-350 VRRFDELAG
+350 VGRFDELAG

-365 AERSIDALLPLVKG
+365 AERSIDALLPLVKQ
-379 R
+379 

>member
-1 MSEESLRLGL
+1 MSQGSLRLGL

-20 LAGSIL
+20 LAGAML
-26 RAWQLRGTSLDI
+26 RAWQQRGTSLDI
-38 TGIGGDQ
+38 TGIGGEQ
-45 MQAAGLESLCVIDRL
+45 MQAAGLESLCAIDRL
-60 AVMGLVEPVSRLP
+60 AVMGLVEPLKRLP

-81 LIAQQQRVAP
+81 LIAQQQQVAP
-91 ELYVGVDSPDF
+91 DLFVGVDSPDF
-102 NLPVERRLRAL
+102 NLPIERRLRAA

-127 WRRGRLRSI
+127 WRRGRLRGI
-136 RQSVD
+136 RDSVD

-149 EVDIYREAGIDAVCV
+149 EVDIYREAGIDAACV

-173 QLPLAGELRAAM
+173 QLPAADELRAAM
-185 GLPSDKPLVAVLPGS
+185 ALPSNKTVLAVLPGS

-209 PVFADAMQLLQARH
+209 PVFAEAMQLLQARH
-223 TGLHFVIPAAN
+223 TDLHFVIPAAN
-234 AERHQQIESVLQS
+234 AERYQQIEAVLQS
-247 TALSVSLIRGQGRE
+247 TALPVSLMRGQGRE
-261 VMRCSDAIMIASGT
+261 VMLCSDAILIASGT

-310 GLPNVLAGEELVP
+310 GLPNVLAGEEVVP